1 MFAGTEFL
9 VALMPNEIE
18 QAGTVRLRIAVATKF
33 PTTLT
38 VRMPSSAA
46 PLVYRL
52 GAKAIQWLAVPESLE
67 VRRSEQ
73 RQHAAIELRS
83 DAPVVVYVFNS
94 FPTSTDAYTA
104 IPVAHWGKEYV
115 VVSLPNDHYTPRPGD
130 TSANRVRDL
139 MLRRSQWMVIAAEDS
154 TAVTFVPRV
163 RTAGGKNAG
172 VPHTVVLH
180 RGECYLVQADST
192 VRGAGDMT
200 GTVIRANK
208 PIGVLA
214 GHVRVGLPF
223 GLAPET
229 DTKDHLAEM
238 LPPLSALGT
247 RYITVPFAVG
257 TGDLFRAV
265 AVAPQTQLTVFGR
278 DGNPV
283 QLTLN
288 AVGEVADFPFEAA
301 PLLWVADKPFLL
313 AQFMYSGIVSGS
325 IDIPFDPCMVIVPPL
340 EQRVQQAHFMVPDTT
355 LVGFPQLRQHWVN
368 LLADSAAAAR
378 LRLNGQPV
386 SGWQPVSALPE
397 FSFARL
403 QLLAGRT
410 YELVCDTGGFVG
422 TLYGVGYADSYGL
435 VLGSS
440 LLPADRAQDSRA
452 PQIRFASRDC
462 GGLLLSIHDDSS
474 GLAFVTVIPDSTSNY
489 QWDLRRR
496 SLYEYELRAW
506 VQDSTQDAA
515 ILVEARDNAG
525 NRAHFRWH
533 YWADRF
539 QVSPSEVL
547 FTALAPQDSV
557 CTTVRLRNVGRD
569 TLRLTALS
577 FRERR
582 LRVGLRLP
590 VAIPPGA
597 TVEFPICVVP
607 AGDTAS
613 LVDTVWLMGRCRTRA
628 AIAVWATVELAE
640 LAGWGYDFGD
650 VLVGSGAWGEI
661 GWTNRGTL
669 PTVAAGV
676 RFRRADVFVVD
687 SARFFP
693 YRLGPGDTLRLR
705 VQFRPL
711 QRGDVEDTVVLYTAS
726 GLQVPVLL
734 RGRGIAPVVQGMMVD
749 WGRRRVGRQYDSVA
763 LLRNVGDIAAQLR
776 VQSDS
781 GDTAELQLA
790 VPSPLEL
797 QPGEEKALPVA
808 FRPLR
813 RGVFQRVVRW
823 QVEPSVGAP
832 SVEVVLRGQGV
843 APELAAR
850 AVDFG
855 TVRLLE
861 FRDTVAAVL
870 WIAGDAPLQLQQL
883 WLEGADAAAFAVL
896 TAPSLPLELSPG
908 DTLQLPLRFRP
919 LRLGVHRAHIV
930 LRHDGVPPYA
940 TDTLWVELLGM
951 AVEPPFPD
959 TLRAS
964 WAVELELPEL
974 LAACVESPA
983 QLCLRNTGNVEL
995 RWVELQPLEGLPPE
1009 AIPPLLPRVFRP
1021 GEQWCMPLLLPGFPA
1036 GAVRIRLAGTL
1047 VAVFSNG
1054 VRDSLDTLHFTVAKE
1069 LQVMWQRWSI
1079 AAPEEPLRAE
1089 PGAVVELVLEGRL
1102 PVLSDGSAAGYL
1114 CLRVQPRVWETYPW
1128 GLRMEIA
1135 GDAVPVQVDQRSPEE
1150 LCVGVPSLRIPLG
1163 DAPWRLRIPIR
1174 VFLAAEE
1181 HVQIPVLVIPQRGEC
1196 VLGDS
1201 TVLRLW
1207 QPGVCAEQLRTVRLQ
1222 EMPLVAVRQL
1232 FPNPAV
1238 GEFAM
1243 LLWSSQPQPARVQLF
1258 NAYGELCREWQLQC
1272 PEGEFLRKFEL
1283 HGLPSGVYS
1292 VRVSAAAGIQH
1303 RMLVIQW

>member
-33 PTTLT
+33 PTTLS

-52 GAKAIQWLAVPESLE
+52 GANTIQWLAVPESLE
-67 VRRSEQ
+67 VRRIEQ
-73 RQHAAIELRS
+73 PRPAAIELRS

-104 IPVAHWGKEYV
+104 IPVAHWGKDYV
-115 VVSLPNDHYTPRPGD
+115 VVSLPNDHYTPRTGD
-130 TSANRVRDL
+130 TSVNRLRDL

-154 TAVTFVPRV
+154 TVVTFVPRV
-163 RTAGGKNAG
+163 RTAGGKDAG
-172 VPHTVVLH
+172 VAQTVILH

-192 VRGAGDMT
+192 ARGAGDMT

-208 PIGVLA
+208 PIGVLS

-223 GLAPET
+223 GLSPET
-229 DTKDHLAEM
+229 DTKDHLVEM

-278 DGNPV
+278 GGNPV
-283 QLTLN
+283 QVTLN

-325 IDIPFDPCMVIVPPL
+325 ISIPFDPCMVIVPPL

-355 LVGFPQLRQHWVN
+355 LVGFPQFRQHWVN

-386 SGWQPVSALPE
+386 SGWQPVSAMPE
-397 FSFARL
+397 FSFVRL

-452 PQIRFASRDC
+452 PQIRAATGPC
-462 GGLLLSIHDDSS
+462 GVLNLSIRDDSS
-474 GLAFVTVIPDSTSNY
+474 GLAFVAVIPESTWNY
-489 QWDLRRR
+489 QWQLLRR

-506 VQDSTQDAA
+506 VQDSSQDAA

-525 NRAHFRWH
+525 NGARYRWQ
-533 YWADRF
+533 YWGERF
-539 QVSPSEVL
+539 QLVPSEVV
-547 FTALAPQDSV
+547 FTALAPQDSL
-557 CTTVRLRNVGRD
+557 CTLVELRNTGRD

-582 LRVGLRLP
+582 LRVGLALP
-590 VAIPPGA
+590 VAVPPGA
-597 TVEFPICVVP
+597 TLQFPICVVP
-607 AGDTAS
+607 AGDTSS
-613 LVDTVWLMGRCRTRA
+613 LTDTVWLVGRCRVRA
-628 AIAVWATVELAE
+628 AVVVRATVELAE
-640 LAGWGYDFGD
+640 LTGWGYDFGD
-650 VLVGSGAWGEI
+650 VLVRSTAWGAV
-661 GWTNRGTL
+661 GWTNSGNV
-669 PTVAAGV
+669 PTTAVGI
-676 RFRRADVFVVD
+676 RFRRTDVFAVD
-687 SARFFP
+687 SAGFFP
-693 YRLGPGDTLRLR
+693 YRLRPGDTLRLP
-705 VQFRPL
+705 VQFRPI
-711 QRGDVEDTVVLYTAS
+711 QRGGIEDTVVLYTAS

-734 RGRGIAPVVQGMMVD
+734 RGRGVAPVVQGMVVD
-749 WGRRRVGRQYDSVA
+749 WGRRRIGRQYDSVA
-763 LLRNVGDIAAQLR
+763 LLRNAGDVAAQLR

-781 GDTAELQLA
+781 GDTAELLLS
-790 VPSPLEL
+790 VPSPLQL
-797 QPGEEKALPVA
+797 QPGEERALPVA
-808 FRPLR
+808 FRPLQ
-813 RGVFQRVVRW
+813 RGTFRRVVRW
-823 QVEPSVGAP
+823 EVEPGVQAP
-832 SVEVVLRGQGV
+832 VELVLQGQGI

-855 TVRLLE
+855 TVRLRE

-870 WIAGDAPLQLQQL
+870 WIAGDAPLRLQQL

-908 DTLQLPLRFRP
+908 DTLRLPLRFRP
-919 LRLGVHRAHIV
+919 SRLGAHRAHIV
-930 LRHDGVPPYA
+930 LQHDGAPPYA

-959 TLRAS
+959 TLRAD
-964 WAVELELPEL
+964 WAVGLELPAL

-1009 AIPPLLPRVFRP
+1009 AIPPLLPRVLPP
-1021 GEQWCMPLLLPGFPA
+1021 GERWCMPLLLPGFPA
-1036 GAVRIRLAGTL
+1036 GAVRIRFAGAV

-1054 VRDSLDTLHFTVAKE
+1054 VRDSLDTLRFSLAEERQVA
-1069 LQVMWQRWSI
+1069 WQRWSI
-1079 AAPEEPLRAE
+1079 TAPGEPLRAE
-1089 PGAVVELVLEGRL
+1089 PGSVVELVLEGRL
-1102 PVLSDGSAAGYL
+1102 PVLSDGSAEGYL
-1114 CLRVQPRVWETYPW
+1114 CLQAQPRVWELYPS
-1128 GLRMEIA
+1128 GLQMEIA
-1135 GDAVPVQVDQRSPEE
+1135 GSGVPVRIEQRSREE
-1150 LCVGVPSLRIPLG
+1150 LCLGVPSLRLPPG
-1163 DAPWRLRIPIR
+1163 EVPWRLRVPVR
-1174 VFLAAEE
+1174 VFLAPEE
-1181 HVQIPVLVIPQRGEC
+1181 LVEVPVAAMPMRTEC

-1201 TVLRLW
+1201 AVLRLW
-1207 QPGVCAEQLRTVRLQ
+1207 QPGICAERLRTVRLQ
-1222 EMPLVAVRQL
+1222 EVPALAIRQL
-1232 FPNPAV
+1232 FPNPAA
-1238 GEFAM
+1238 GEFAV
-1243 LLWSSQPQPARVQLF
+1243 LLWSSQPQPAKVQLF
-1258 NAYGELCREWQLQC
+1258 SAYGELCREWELQC
-1272 PEGEFLRKFEL
+1272 PAGEFLRKFEL

-1303 RMLVIQW
+1303 HMLVIQW